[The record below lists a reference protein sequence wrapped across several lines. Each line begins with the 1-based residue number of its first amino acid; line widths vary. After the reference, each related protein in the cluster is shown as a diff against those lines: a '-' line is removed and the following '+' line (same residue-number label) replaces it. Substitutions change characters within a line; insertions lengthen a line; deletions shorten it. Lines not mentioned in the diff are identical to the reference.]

1 MGGFLLL
8 YLFDVN
14 FEDEK
19 IVIYYFFKY
28 LYEERNYKL
37 MISCWLVCSVYVIKK
52 FYIFRRFFMYFFKL
66 VNVCL
71 NY

>member
-19 IVIYYFFKY
+19 IVFYYFFKY

-37 MISCWLVCSVYVIKK
+37 MISCWLVCSIYVIK
-52 FYIFRRFFMYFFKL
+52 
-66 VNVCL
+66 
-71 NY
+71 

>member
-8 YLFDVN
+8 YWFDVN

-19 IVIYYFFKY
+19 IVIYYFFNY

-37 MISCWLVCSVYVIKK
+37 YD
-52 FYIFRRFFMYFFKL
+52 
-66 VNVCL
+66 
-71 NY
+71 